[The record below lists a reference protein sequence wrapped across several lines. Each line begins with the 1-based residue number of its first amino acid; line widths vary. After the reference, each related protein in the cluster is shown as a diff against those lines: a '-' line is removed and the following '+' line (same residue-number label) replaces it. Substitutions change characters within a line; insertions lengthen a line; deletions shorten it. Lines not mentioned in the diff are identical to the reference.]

1 MSQSNIEKKRRRTK
15 EEQVKEKMQE
25 TSKPQTPQTSQTRLN
40 PLPPDSDLRI
50 ILASSS
56 PRRIELMKNLGLEF
70 EVIPS
75 NVDESIDSNK
85 TPAQMVIELAKKKG
99 HAVYDFVI
107 AKSAPEL
114 SASPSP
120 SATESE
126 GKFGRGRLMVLS
138 ADTTVVLDQRLIGK
152 PTSEDDARQMLRTLS
167 GRVHDVFTG
176 VTLLI
181 KGPADKAPVEYLS
194 FEMSHVFFRHLT
206 EGEINSYVATGEPMD
221 KAGAYALQG
230 IGSAF
235 VQRVE
240 GCFTNVIGL
249 PIPLVVS
256 MMRRAGI
263 TVLGDAGRRLGDTGR
278 R

>member
-1 MSQSNIEKKRRRTK
+1 MSQEK
-15 EEQVKEKMQE
+15 ENMQE
-25 TSKPQTPQTSQTRLN
+25 TSKQHTPHSNAAKLN
-40 PLPPDSDLRI
+40 ALSPESDLRI

-56 PRRIELMKNLGLEF
+56 PRRIELMKNLGFKF

-75 NVDESIDSNK
+75 NIEEMIDANK

-99 HAVYDFVI
+99 RAVYESAV
-107 AKSAPEL
+107 AKSQSDS
-114 SASPSP
+114 SASSTT
-120 SATESE
+120 SVTDSE
-126 GKFGRGRLMVLS
+126 GKAGGGRTMILS

-152 PTSEDDARQMLRTLS
+152 PTSEDDARLMLRMLS

-176 VTLLI
+176 VAI
-181 KGPADKAPVEYLS
+181 IVKGPQDKAPVEYLS
-194 FEMSHVFFRHLT
+194 FEMSHVFFRGVT
-206 EGEINSYVATGEPMD
+206 DAEINSYVATGEPMD

-235 VQRVE
+235 VQKIE

-263 TVLGDAGRRLGDTGR
+263 SVLGDAGRR
-278 R
+278 

>member
-1 MSQSNIEKKRRRTK
+1 
-15 EEQVKEKMQE
+15 MQE
-25 TSKPQTPQTSQTRLN
+25 ISKPQTPQTSSTKLG
-40 PLPPDSDLRI
+40 PLTPETDLRI

-56 PRRIELMKNLGLEF
+56 PRRIELMQNLGLKF

-75 NVDESIDSNK
+75 NVDETIDPSK

-99 HAVYDFVI
+99 HAVYDSVI

-120 SATESE
+120 TATDAE
-126 GKFGRGRLMVLS
+126 GKSTGGRLMVLS
-138 ADTTVVLDQRLIGK
+138 ADTTVVLDHRLIGK
-152 PTSEDDARQMLRTLS
+152 PTSEDDARQMLRMLS

-181 KGPADKAPVEYLS
+181 KGPADKVPVEYLS

-206 EGEINSYVATGEPMD
+206 DAEISSYVATGEPMD
-221 KAGAYALQG
+221 KAGSYALQG

-263 TVLGDAGRRLGDTGR
+263 SVLGDAGRRLGA
-278 R
+278 

>member
-1 MSQSNIEKKRRRTK
+1 
-15 EEQVKEKMQE
+15 MQE
-25 TSKPQTPQTSQTRLN
+25 TSKPHTPQTSNTKLG
-40 PLPPDSDLRI
+40 PLIPETDLRI

-56 PRRIELMKNLGLEF
+56 PRRIELMKNLGLKF

-75 NVDESIDSNK
+75 NIDETVDPSK

-99 HAVYDFVI
+99 HAVYDSVI
-107 AKSAPEL
+107 SKSPPEL

-120 SATESE
+120 TATDAE
-126 GKFGRGRLMVLS
+126 GKSSGGRLMVLS
-138 ADTTVVLDQRLIGK
+138 ADTTVVLDHRLIGK
-152 PTSEDDARQMLRTLS
+152 PTSEDDARQMLRMLS
-167 GRVHDVFTG
+167 GRVHDVYTG

-181 KGPADKAPVEYLS
+181 KGPTDKAPVEFLS

-206 EGEINSYVATGEPMD
+206 DAEIDSYVATGEPMD
-221 KAGAYALQG
+221 KAGSYALQG

-263 TVLGDAGRRLGDTGR
+263 SVLGDAGRRLGG
-278 R
+278 

>member
-1 MSQSNIEKKRRRTK
+1 
-15 EEQVKEKMQE
+15 MQE

-75 NVDESIDSNK
+75 NVDETLDANK

-99 HAVYDFVI
+99 HAVYDSVI
-107 AKSAPEL
+107 AKTAPEL
-114 SASPSP
+114 SPSPSP
-120 SATESE
+120 SATEAE
-126 GKFGRGRLMVLS
+126 GKSHRGRVMVLS
-138 ADTTVVLDQRLIGK
+138 ADTTVVLDHRLIGK
-152 PTSEDDARQMLRTLS
+152 PTSEDDARHMLRTLS

-176 VTLLI
+176 VTILI

-263 TVLGDAGRRLGDTGR
+263 TVLGDSGRRLGDTGR